1 MASRNLRLNEEMHD
15 RDRLRCVFYCASQTS
30 ASESQLTAHIIAILL
45 MDIRLVSGQD
55 TGTTLRA
62 SIILENLENL
72 HLASKLFQF
81 LLASPGA
88 TTLAGNLLRVRV

>member
-1 MASRNLRLNEEMHD
+1 
-15 RDRLRCVFYCASQTS
+15 
-30 ASESQLTAHIIAILL
+30 